1 MYDSGQSVLKKNP
14 THQLEILIINMC
26 CKTSL
31 VTSSPVF
38 MSEKKFKT
46 WLFHAEI
53 LED

>member
-1 MYDSGQSVLKKNP
+1 MYDSGQSVLKKKNP

-38 MSEKKFKT
+38 MSEKNLKPGYFMLKS
-46 WLFHAEI
+46 
-53 LED
+53 